1 VSEHS
6 ERANVLGRWVVDD
19 EPSVK
24 YPIYTRGNVG
34 EVFPAVVTPL
44 TWSALGHQA
53 ELGWRDAFAAFGAI
67 RPEDYGNDHMAIL
80 GVFNGYCYLNVS
92 LIRVFAVRT
101 PGITVA
107 DMDRQFFGESDAPPY
122 AKRADDKNVRAS
134 LKVAGSLLKI
144 LNKKALPELERDKAR
159 VATWLATLPDP
170 AGSSDDE
177 LVKVVD
183 EFRHLFR
190 HLFCSHILTTFQAT
204 VGPGLVAQICDGK
217 LGDPTLPNKLLA
229 GIGSVES
236 AAPSFALWKLGRM
249 VAADATLTALF
260 DAGADGL
267 ADRLDTE
274 PGAKAFNE
282 EFAAFKTEFG
292 SRGPNEWEGSSP
304 TWGTKPALALA
315 AVDRMR
321 HADESHDPALQQA
334 RLETERRDATASARG
349 RLKGLTRMQFDR
361 ALRSAQLFSQG
372 RERSKTTIIR
382 AIHGMRLA
390 ELELARRARDRGGP
404 PELADL
410 WLLKFDELR
419 DYVASP
425 AGFTA
430 VLDERRRLRDQLAAL
445 VPPFVF
451 EGTQPAPSTWTRRD
465 ADSGTVAA
473 GAELKGIAGCPG
485 KARGRARVVLDPLD
499 PRGLGPGEVLVAPI
513 TDPSWTPLFVPA
525 EAVVVDVGAQ
535 MSHAVIVSRELGIP
549 AVVSVTGATTTIPD
563 GALLEVDGDRGVV
576 TILELP

>member
-1 VSEHS
+1 M
-6 ERANVLGRWVVDD
+6 ADRWVVDD

-24 YPIYTRGNVG
+24 FPIYTRGNVG

-44 TWSALGHQA
+44 TWSALGRQA
-53 ELGWRDAFAAFGAI
+53 ELGWRDAFAAFGAL
-67 RPEDYGNDHMAIL
+67 RPGDYGADQMAIL

-101 PGITVA
+101 PGLSVA

-122 AKRADDKNVRAS
+122 AKRADDKNVLAS

-144 LNKKALPELERDKAR
+144 LNQKSLPALERDKAR
-159 VATWLATLPDP
+159 VATWLATLPEP
-170 AGSSDDE
+170 AGASDDE

-183 EFRHLFR
+183 DFRHLFR
-190 HLFCSHILTTFQAT
+190 RLFSSHILTTFQAT
-204 VGPGLVAQICDGK
+204 VGPGLVAQVCDGK

-229 GIGSVES
+229 GIGNVES
-236 AAPSFALWKLGRM
+236 AAPSFSLWRMGRL
-249 VAADATLTALF
+249 VAADPALGAAF
-260 DAGADGL
+260 DAGVDGL
-267 ADRLDTE
+267 LARLADD
-274 PGAKAFNE
+274 PAAKAFNE
-282 EFAAFKTEFG
+282 DFAAFLTEFG

-315 AVDRMR
+315 AIDRMR
-321 HADESHDPALQQA
+321 HADDSHDPVRQQA
-334 RLETERRDATASARG
+334 RLEAERHQATASARS

-372 RERSKTTIIR
+372 RERSKTTVIR
-382 AIHGMRLA
+382 AIHGVRLA

-404 PELADL
+404 DELSDL
-410 WLLKFDELR
+410 WLLTYDELR
-419 DYVASP
+419 EYVARP
-425 AGFTA
+425 AGFSG
-430 VLDERRRLRDQLAAL
+430 VLHERRTRRDTLAAL

-451 EGTQPAPSTWTRRD
+451 EGSQPGPETWAARD
-465 ADSGTVAA
+465 EAVTTVTPGT
-473 GAELKGIAGCPG
+473 EMKGIAGCPG
-485 KARGRARVVLDPLD
+485 RARGRARVVLDPLD

-513 TDPSWTPLFVPA
+513 TDPSWTPLFVAA

-549 AVVSVTGATTTIPD
+549 AVVSVTGATGTIPD
-563 GALLEVDGDRGVV
+563 GALLDVDGDRGVV